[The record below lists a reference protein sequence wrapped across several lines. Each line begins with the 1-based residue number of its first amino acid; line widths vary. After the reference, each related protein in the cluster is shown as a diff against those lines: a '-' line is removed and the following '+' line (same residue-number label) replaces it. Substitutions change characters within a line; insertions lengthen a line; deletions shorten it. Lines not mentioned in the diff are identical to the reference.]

1 MNINKRTISYVL
13 TAALVF
19 NSLIMPA
26 YTADVQYTGA
36 TSGDALISN
45 ATYTD
50 IGSDS
55 NTENIMK
62 MSVYSVI
69 REYGSKTFRPNQNAS
84 KQDLLAALVRAV
96 GKQEAAVKQGE
107 TLKAQDPAL
116 DSTTAYIMGH
126 IAIAK
131 SSGIIKPG
139 EFDAASVLTAAEIAA
154 ARADADKAKKADWK
168 MTKAQ
173 YDQLLNQRLDQKA
186 SSKLYTAPAT
196 REEASLWIAR
206 ALNLQPVKGEDTTA
220 VFGYNDW
227 RSIKTENL
235 PYIEAV
241 LKSGISTGAAK
252 NTFSPKGSITRGEM
266 ANILNSVVNRSL
278 DKLGF
283 TNGNGKVTSIKVKRD
298 LGSLSDSAV
307 TDITIENTGSDAVNI
322 SIQENTGRSVNSR
335 QALPVIKNGKVGN
348 ESLINQGDV
357 VEYTVNKDNQAVL
370 LHVAQLKEAD
380 GTFIE
385 YDPENQTIQ
394 FTDKAN
400 NRYFLKVMRDSA
412 IQAEGEPVAIG
423 KVEPNTPAKVVFA
436 NDVLKSMEVNV
447 PVETIN
453 NNDLAVKILYADP
466 MGNVLKVADEFD
478 NKQYL
483 DMTGDT
489 KVYVNGERQGIDAI
503 GFDQDAALKV
513 AGGKVLE
520 VRIFTDFEPENE
532 NRTETFTGRIRT
544 SSGDR
549 IVVSP
554 DEAPEK
560 EAAYRMD
567 NMTAVWKKGIT
578 TDRSV
583 LRQGDRIKF
592 QVNPGKD
599 NYISRIEVQVQGAM
613 VDKIYKGDIVDVLPA
628 TGEVIL
634 TRAYNYGY
642 YDWQFAGNYLKYPIS
657 REAVLYRGNEK
668 LGINELKNYIGKSIY
683 AVSKDSYGA
692 EELMQISL
700 KEGYED
706 TAYKTIDSI
715 KWSEK
720 QFTLSNGKLLS
731 YADGTIVIKDGRL
744 LDARDLDSNVG
755 AFIVQNKTSSG
766 IDTAAIVSLES
777 FNAFANYRISKGY
790 INGIGEDYFTIDNAS
805 VLTNNS
811 WTQTGDQL
819 FRISNETGIYEK
831 LKNSISYIAPDRFV
845 ESRYKPFTYLWP
857 NYKSAGKDADGK
869 EYEQHVDDDYH
880 SDFQRYK
887 YNSKYHEHY
896 MVYVAYD
903 EDNIAK
909 AVLLYKK
916 DKNNYNPD
924 RKIETERMVAG
935 LIDSIEKY
943 DVNLI
948 TLKDAREY
956 SSTYG
961 EWRPVKPTMPID
973 IGQAIVMTRDGASVG
988 IDRLEAGSEVYI
1000 MCEGNGAILVFIE

>member
-1 MNINKRTISYVL
+1 MQINKRKISYVL

-19 NSLIMPA
+19 NSLMMPA
-26 YTADVQYTGA
+26 YSADVQYTGA
-36 TSGDALISN
+36 TSGDSLISN

-50 IGSDS
+50 INS
-55 NTENIMK
+55 NSNAENIMK
-62 MSVYSVI
+62 MSIYSVI

-84 KQDLLAALVRAV
+84 KQDFLAALVRAV
-96 GKQEAAVKQGE
+96 GKQEEAVKQGE

-116 DSTTAYIMGH
+116 SSTAAYIQGH
-126 IAIAK
+126 IAIAQ

-139 EFDAASVLTAAEIAA
+139 EFDTASVLTAADRAA
-154 ARADADKAKKADWK
+154 AKAEADKAKKTNWK

-173 YDQLLNQRLDQKA
+173 YDQLLNQRLNQKA
-186 SSKLYTAPAT
+186 ASRLYTGPAT

-206 ALNLQPVKGEDTTA
+206 ALGLQPVKGEETSA
-220 VFGYNDW
+220 VFSYNDW
-227 RSIKTENL
+227 RNIKTENL
-235 PYIEAV
+235 PYVEAV
-241 LKSGISTGAAK
+241 LKSGIKTGASGSS
-252 NTFSPKGSITRGEM
+252 FSPKGSITRGEM
-266 ANILNSVVNRSL
+266 ATILNSVANQAL

-283 TNGNGKVTSIKVKRD
+283 TTGKGKVSSVKVKRD

-307 TDITIENTGSDAVNI
+307 TDIRIENTGSDAINI
-322 SIQENTGRSVNSR
+322 SVQKNTGRNVNSQ

-348 ESLINQGDV
+348 ESLIAEGDV

-370 LHVAQLKEAD
+370 LHVARLKEID

-385 YDPENQTIQ
+385 YDPENQTVQ
-394 FTDKAN
+394 LTDKEN
-400 NRYFLKVMRDSA
+400 NRYFLKVMPDSA
-412 IQAEGEPVAIG
+412 IQAEGEPVEIG
-423 KVEPNTPAKVVFA
+423 RVEPNTAAKAVFA
-436 NDVLKSMEVNV
+436 NDVLKSMEVKV
-447 PVETIN
+447 PVETLN
-453 NNDLAVKILYADP
+453 NNELAVKILYADP
-466 MGNVLKVADEFD
+466 LGNVLKVADEFD

-483 DMTGDT
+483 DMTEDT
-489 KVYVNGERQGIDAI
+489 KVYINGEQQGIDAI

-520 VRIFTDFEPENE
+520 VRIFTDLEPEDE
-532 NRTETFTGRIRT
+532 NRVETYTARIRT
-544 SSGDR
+544 SSGDS

-560 EAAYRMD
+560 ENTYRTD
-567 NMTAVWKKGIT
+567 NMTAVVKKGIT

-599 NYISRIEVQVQGAM
+599 NYISRIEVQTQGAM
-613 VDKIYKGDIVDVLPA
+613 VDKIYKGDIVDVVPA

-634 TRAYNYGY
+634 TKAYNYGY
-642 YDWQFAGNYLKYPIS
+642 YDWQFAGNYLKYPLS

-668 LGINELKNYIGKSIY
+668 LKIEELKNYIGKPVY
-683 AVSKDSYGA
+683 AVSKDNYGT

-715 KWSEK
+715 KWTDK
-720 QFTLSNGKLLS
+720 QLTLSNGKLLN
-731 YADGTIVIKDGRL
+731 YVDGTIVIRDGRL
-744 LDARDLDSNVG
+744 LDTRDLDSNVG

-766 IDTAAIVSLES
+766 IDTASIVSLES
-777 FNAFANYRISKGY
+777 FNAFSNYRISKGY

-805 VLTNNS
+805 TLTNNS
-811 WTQTGDQL
+811 WTQVGDQL
-819 FRISNETGIYEK
+819 FRLSDETGIYEK
-831 LKNSISYIAPDRFV
+831 GKNSITYIAPDRFV

-857 NYKSAGKDADGK
+857 NYKSAGKDANGK
-869 EYEQHVDDDYH
+869 EYEQHEDNEYH
-880 SDFQRYK
+880 SDYQKYK

-896 MVYVAYD
+896 MVYVVYD

-909 AVLLYKK
+909 AVMIYKK

-924 RKIETERMVAG
+924 REIETERMVAG

-956 SSTYG
+956 SLTYG
-961 EWRPVKPTMPID
+961 QWRPVKPTMPID
-973 IGQAIVMTRDGASVG
+973 IGYTIVLNREGASIG
-988 IDRLEAGSEVYI
+988 IERLEANSEAYI
-1000 MCEGNGAILVFIE
+1000 MCEGNEAIFVFTE